1 MKSFKQMMAEVAQPE
16 SEEEKAFKAQHKVV
30 VNKHPVAL
38 DHQHTG
44 EIAKPKA
51 KRKAD
56 QEGDAAYDMAYESI
70 AKLDELS
77 KKTLGNYVKKSAA
90 DMSSK
95 DSLDMHKGAM
105 KRYKGIVKAT
115 DRLAKESTDLT
126 ENPQEEI
133 PMMMNQLAFICYAA
147 EEMSGMMKLG
157 GDPEEW
163 FQNKLA
169 AVHGEMKSLYSYM
182 QGESQMGE
190 STMAKR
196 DALDKASA
204 PSKEGKKAVT
214 LKKAPWDKNEELSP
228 KQKKIDHNKNGKI
241 DGQDLAMIR
250 AKKNEASCGT
260 SKKSY
265 KEEAELDEAAHSEWH
280 VDFKS
285 DGHKPQKVKARNTAE
300 AIKKASKKA
309 QAAHPQPSQIPM
321 HKSVKKVTEEVEEL
335 DEVSQKTLWNY
346 HAKAGADLQ
355 KKREKLDKGTLT
367 TKDLKKGQNRV
378 KGLNRAADKMH
389 EEAEL
394 DETTN
399 SAVKK
404 PITMTGPDGK
414 TRTVM
419 KTTKANVTDDNG
431 QDKIKTN
438 ESLDEAF
445 KQGIVKLKDGSSMVL
460 KKEDADVINKMFK
473 AMSSGSVKKMT
484 ETAMKDKKGFAE
496 ILDFA
501 KEAM

>member
-1 MKSFKQMMAEVAQPE
+1 MKSFKAMMAEVAQPE

-30 VNKHPVAL
+30 VGKHPVAL

-56 QEGDAAYDMAYESI
+56 QEGDAAYDMAYESV
-70 AKLDELS
+70 KQLD
-77 KKTLGNYVKKSAA
+77 
-90 DMSSK
+90 
-95 DSLDMHKGAM
+95 
-105 KRYKGIVKAT
+105 
-115 DRLAKESTDLT
+115 

-169 AVHGEMKSLYSYM
+169 AAHAEMKSLYSYM
-182 QGESQMGE
+182 QGENQMGE

-196 DALDKASA
+196 DALDKSSA

-228 KQKKIDHNKNGKI
+228 AQKKIDHNKNGKI
-241 DGQDLAMIR
+241 DGHDLAMIR
-250 AKKNEASCGT
+250 AKKKDEACST

-265 KEEAELDEAAHSEWH
+265 KEEVDLEEAHSTWE
-280 VDFKS
+280 VSFKS
-285 DGHKPQKVKARNTAE
+285 DGHKPQQVKARNTSE

-309 QAAHPQPSQIPM
+309 QAMHAQPKQIPM
-321 HKSVKKVTEEVEEL
+321 HKAVKKVSEEVEQIDEL
-335 DEVSQKTLWNY
+335 SNDTLRNY
-346 HAKAGADLQ
+346 HGAAALDLR

-367 TKDLKKGQNRV
+367 TKDHKQGQNRV
-378 KGLNRAADKMH
+378 TGLNRAANKM
-389 EEAEL
+389 EEVEQ
-394 DETTN
+394 
-399 SAVKK
+399 
-404 PITMTGPDGK
+404 I
-414 TRTVM
+414 
-419 KTTKANVTDDNG
+419 
-431 QDKIKTN
+431 
-438 ESLDEAF
+438 DEAF
-445 KQGIVKLKDGSSMVL
+445 KAGIVKLKDNSSMVL
-460 KKEDADVINKMFK
+460 KKEDADTLNKLFK
-473 AMSSGSVKKMT
+473 NMSSGSVKKMT
-484 ETAMKDKKGFAE
+484 ETAMKDKAGFAE
-496 ILDFA
+496 ILSFA

>member
-16 SEEEKAFKAQHKVV
+16 PEEEKEFKAQHKVV

-56 QEGDAAYDMAYESI
+56 QEGDAAYDMAYESVE
-70 AKLDELS
+70 KLDELS
-77 KKTLGNYVKKSAA
+77 KKTLGNYIKKSAA

-285 DGHKPQKVKARNTAE
+285 NGHKPQKVKARNTAE

-321 HKSVKKVTEEVEEL
+321 HKSVKKVTEE
-335 DEVSQKTLWNY
+335 
-346 HAKAGADLQ
+346 
-355 KKREKLDKGTLT
+355 
-367 TKDLKKGQNRV
+367 
-378 KGLNRAADKMH
+378 
-389 EEAEL
+389 AEL

-399 SAVKK
+399 SAIKK
-404 PITMTGPDGK
+404 PVTMTGPDGK

>member
-16 SEEEKAFKAQHKVV
+16 PEEEKEFKAQHKVV

-56 QEGDAAYDMAYESI
+56 QEGDAAYDMAYESVE
-70 AKLDELS
+70 KLDELS

-115 DRLAKESTDLT
+115 DRLTKESTDLT

-190 STMAKR
+190 SVMAKR
-196 DALDKASA
+196 DALDKAAA

-241 DGQDLAMIR
+241 DGHDLAMIR

-260 SKKSY
+260 TKKM
-265 KEEAELDEAAHSEWH
+265 KEE
-280 VDFKS
+280 V
-285 DGHKPQKVKARNTAE
+285 
-300 AIKKASKKA
+300 
-309 QAAHPQPSQIPM
+309 
-321 HKSVKKVTEEVEEL
+321 
-335 DEVSQKTLWNY
+335 
-346 HAKAGADLQ
+346 
-355 KKREKLDKGTLT
+355 
-367 TKDLKKGQNRV
+367 
-378 KGLNRAADKMH
+378 
-389 EEAEL
+389 EL

-399 SAVKK
+399 SALKK
-404 PITMTGPDGK
+404 PVTMTGPDGK

-419 KTTKANVTDDNG
+419 KTTKANTTDDNG
-431 QDKIKTN
+431 QDKIQTR
-438 ESLDEAF
+438 ESVETLDEAF
-445 KQGIVKLKDGSSMVL
+445 KAGIVKFKDNTSMVL
-460 KKEDADVINKMFK
+460 KKEDADVLNALFK
-473 AMSSGSVKKMT
+473 KMSSGSVKKMS
-484 ETAMKDKKGFAE
+484 ETAMANKKGFAE

>member
-16 SEEEKAFKAQHKVV
+16 PEEEKEFKAQHKVV

-56 QEGDAAYDMAYESI
+56 QEGDAAYDMAYES
-70 AKLDELS
+70 AEKLDELS

-115 DRLAKESTDLT
+115 DRLTKESTDLT

-196 DALDKASA
+196 DALDKAAA

-214 LKKAPWDKNEELSP
+214 LKKAPWDKNEALVGGQKEL
-228 KQKKIDHNKNGKI
+228 DHDKDGDI
-241 DGQDLAMIR
+241 DGADFAALR
-250 AKKNEASCGT
+250 AKKKAKTEASCDT
-260 SKKSY
+260 PKK
-265 KEEAELDEAAHSEWH
+265 K
-280 VDFKS
+280 
-285 DGHKPQKVKARNTAE
+285 N
-300 AIKKASKKA
+300 
-309 QAAHPQPSQIPM
+309 
-321 HKSVKKVTEEVEEL
+321 EEVEEL

-389 EEAEL
+389 
-394 DETTN
+394 
-399 SAVKK
+399 
-404 PITMTGPDGK
+404 
-414 TRTVM
+414 
-419 KTTKANVTDDNG
+419 
-431 QDKIKTN
+431 
-438 ESLDEAF
+438 
-445 KQGIVKLKDGSSMVL
+445 
-460 KKEDADVINKMFK
+460 
-473 AMSSGSVKKMT
+473 
-484 ETAMKDKKGFAE
+484 
-496 ILDFA
+496 
-501 KEAM
+501 